1 MGLIILI
8 FYSFILL
15 KVKKSMIEPSIEPM
29 TNRYMLLG
37 VESAKGG
44 ARRVQKKSRSTAKAA
59 TDRTE
64 NGRATDQKDRNKELE
79 LGTDMAFESRIP
91 E

>member
-1 MGLIILI
+1 
-8 FYSFILL
+8 
-15 KVKKSMIEPSIEPM
+15 M
-29 TNRYMLLG
+29 TNRHMLLG

-44 ARRVQKKSRSTAKAA
+44 ARRVQKKSRSTTKAA

-91 E
+91 QQGIARTVFAENGLHEVCMVLTIEF